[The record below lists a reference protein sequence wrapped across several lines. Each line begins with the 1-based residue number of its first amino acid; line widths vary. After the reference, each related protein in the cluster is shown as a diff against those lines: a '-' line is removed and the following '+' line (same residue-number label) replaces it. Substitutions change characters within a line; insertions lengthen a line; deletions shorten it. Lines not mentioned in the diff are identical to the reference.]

1 MDISQTPASGGGRV
15 AGKVEHTT
23 AVDCTVETTH
33 IANAGIGGGGK
44 LIKEEAFPI
53 PRRWTVMS
61 EPGVM
66 MVLPTSG
73 GGAS

>member
-1 MDISQTPASGGGRV
+1 MDISQTPASGGRV

-33 IANAGIGGGGK
+33 IANAGIGGGK

-53 PRRWTVMS
+53 PRRWTAMS

-66 MVLPTSG
+66 MDLPTSRG
-73 GGAS
+73 G